1 MKNIVLDG
9 DRIAEAIQKAKDKMI
24 NGEYDNNDLI
34 LRGDALKA
42 IRQKCISE
50 HLPFKSNTPV
60 GARVLDA
67 LAAVYQVKPY
77 KKEESKMT
85 VWHDAQND
93 PPKENGEYLCYY
105 EYFRYGNYYCMYR
118 TIDRGHFF
126 NGQWGGEPTRETSTK
141 VIKWTELPLP
151 EPPGGDPMTKQQLVD
166 EYAREHLCAT
176 CEWKH
181 GNICTLP
188 RCMKLEE
195 RSKNERKTAQPR

>member
-1 MKNIVLDG
+1 MKSIVLDG

-42 IRQKCISE
+42 IRQRCISE

-77 KKEESKMT
+77 KEESKT
-85 VWHDAQND
+85 IVWHDAQND

-126 NGQWGGEPTRETSTK
+126 NGQWGGEPTRGTSTK
-141 VIKWTELPLP
+141 VLKWTELPLP
-151 EPPGGDPMTKQQLVD
+151 ESTEVTP
-166 EYAREHLCAT
+166 
-176 CEWKH
+176 
-181 GNICTLP
+181 
-188 RCMKLEE
+188 
-195 RSKNERKTAQPR
+195 

>member
-1 MKNIVLDG
+1 MKSIVLDG
-9 DRIAEAIQKAKDKMI
+9 ERIAEAIQKTRDNLI

-42 IRQKCISE
+42 IRQRCISE

-67 LAAVYQVKPY
+67 LAAVYQCKPY
-77 KKEESKMT
+77 KEESKTT

-105 EYFRYGNYYCMYR
+105 EYFRYGNYNCIYR

-126 NGQWGGEPTRETSTK
+126 NGQWGGEPTRGTSTK
-141 VIKWTELPLP
+141 VLKWTELPLP
-151 EPPGGDPMTKQQLVD
+151 KPPEAPHD
-166 EYAREHLCAT
+166 
-176 CEWKH
+176 
-181 GNICTLP
+181 
-188 RCMKLEE
+188 
-195 RSKNERKTAQPR
+195 

>member
-42 IRQKCISE
+42 IRQRCISE

-77 KKEESKMT
+77 KEVCGKWISVKDRLPEKTSMYCVFAISEMDFKRYFT
-85 VWHDAQND
+85 TEK
-93 PPKENGEYLCYY
+93 KENLTGPPS
-105 EYFRYGNYYCMYR
+105 
-118 TIDRGHFF
+118 
-126 NGQWGGEPTRETSTK
+126 PTGCRS
-141 VIKWTELPLP
+141 
-151 EPPGGDPMTKQQLVD
+151 Q
-166 EYAREHLCAT
+166 
-176 CEWKH
+176 
-181 GNICTLP
+181 NP
-188 RCMKLEE
+188 R
-195 RSKNERKTAQPR
+195 R